1 MGAPGARPRS
11 TVHASCAIVRHVLPG
26 VRPDVRQSKP
36 IALASPWG
44 SADTMSCHAVPTRA
58 ARNTAMTEAL
68 ADLPPMIISDLF
80 GIQPRTAEGE
90 LAE

>member
-1 MGAPGARPRS
+1 M
-11 TVHASCAIVRHVLPG
+11 
-26 VRPDVRQSKP
+26 
-36 IALASPWG
+36 
-44 SADTMSCHAVPTRA
+44 PTRA